1 MKYFEPIFHVFYLSS
16 IFFMAIKMINN
27 SKNNK
32 LYKLFGY
39 MAFILGFGDSFHLI
53 PRIYALLT
61 TGLEA
66 NAKILG
72 IGKFITSITMTFF
85 YIILLK
91 IWEIRFNKNNNK
103 IEAFA
108 YILALF
114 RIVLSVMPQ
123 NQWTLY
129 DYPFN
134 WGIYRNIP
142 FTILGTLMI
151 YIILNEAYKYD
162 DKVFK
167 NIGIAIIISF
177 ACYIPVVLFTNK
189 YKLVGLLMI
198 PKTLAYL
205 YAVYVAY
212 KEFKCFY

>member
-129 DYPFN
+129 DSPLN

-212 KEFKCFY
+212 KEFKYFY